1 MGMSLLI
8 ALCLLAAP
16 DDLAGHLASDDA
28 NVVID
33 ACREA
38 AASEEPALTAPLLKL
53 LRNDNPAVRTAAI
66 EALALRKPAEEKK
79 KAAQA
84 LAQRV
89 GPLAAKEET
98 KEECLLVVNALHD
111 LAQPIA
117 LKALLDGIGPD
128 DDRDVAKA
136 RMHAAANAPSKDAI
150 EELIHLGS
158 AGRRGGAQWRVA
170 AVIDALRYATQ
181 EKVEGGIEKWRQW
194 WNENKKSFDVDVAA
208 NKRADAR
215 LREQERRAKKGKKGS
230 KGGRGDDGDSGE

>member
-1 MGMSLLI
+1 MSLLV
-8 ALCLLAAP
+8 ALLLLAAP
-16 DDLAGHLASDDA
+16 EDLLGRLGSEDAS
-28 NVVID
+28 VVIE

-38 AASEEPALTAPLLKL
+38 ATSAEPALTAPLIKL
-53 LRNDNPAVRTAAI
+53 LKSDNPAVRTAAV
-66 EALALRKPAEEKK
+66 EALALRKPPEEKK

-89 GPLAAKEET
+89 GPLAAGEET
-98 KEECLLVVNALHD
+98 KEECVLVANALHD
-111 LAQPIA
+111 LAQPVA

-136 RMHAAANAPSKDAI
+136 RMRAAANIPSKDAI

-170 AVIDALRYATQ
+170 AVIEALRYATQ
-181 EKVEGGIEKWRQW
+181 ERVEGGIEAWRQW
-194 WNENKKSFDVDVAA
+194 WTENRKTFDVDIAA

-215 LREQERRAKKGKKGS
+215 LREEERRARKGKKGARGE
-230 KGGRGDDGDSGE
+230 KGG